1 MTKYKL
7 PSTDIMG
14 DLFKGHE
21 LLRKLEKVS
30 KLTET
35 GYRAQDPRF
44 KRLWLQKATELSRR
58 TTLECSSFGIQISSH
73 DAENK
78 NLNS

>member
-1 MTKYKL
+1 M
-7 PSTDIMG
+7 TDIMS
-14 DLFKGHE
+14 DLFKGYE

-44 KRLWLQKATELSRR
+44 KRLWLQKATELSQR
-58 TTLECSSFGIQISSH
+58 TTLECSSFGTALKISSH